1 MRGYSADL
9 IREVRELYPDSP
21 KMIELAQ
28 EGSVWLGR
36 YLDDSCPSGIPINDV
51 LLATSLDEL
60 QKKARLY
67 KRKIDLYKKWCEQD
81 PRKQ

>member
-28 EGSVWLGR
+28 EGSAWLGR

-51 LLATSLDEL
+51 LLATS
-60 QKKARLY
+60 
-67 KRKIDLYKKWCEQD
+67 
-81 PRKQ
+81 

>member
-1 MRGYSADL
+1 MYTQEL
-9 IREVRELYPDSP
+9 IDEVKYCYPDY
-21 KMIELAQ
+21 KEMHKLAE

-36 YLDDSCPSGIPINDV
+36 YLDDSCSSGIHIDKI

-60 QKKARLY
+60 QHQAKII
-67 KRKIDLYKKWCEQD
+67 KRKINCYKMWCEQD